1 MPRAR
6 ARRGMR
12 GAGGWR
18 KEEPPPLTPSSVLPH
33 TTVLRRPPPHTPP
46 PHPQCVSPS
55 SSRSSGNVV
64 YPCRPHC
71 VLTTSILRVGFAAI
85 PHPGGCG
92 QGRSEAV
99 NPGTLGLSEVVCSQ
113 QHLPV
118 RPEGRCARTP
128 RRVL

>member
-1 MPRAR
+1 MEDARCQGQAGHARGWGMEKGRAPSTH
-6 ARRGMR
+6 AP
-12 GAGGWR
+12 ALSL
-18 KEEPPPLTPSSVLPH
+18 PTPLCSGDPLCI
-33 TTVLRRPPPHTPP
+33 PP

-64 YPCRPHC
+64 CTCRPHC

-99 NPGTLGLSEVVCSQ
+99 NPGTLGLSSPLALSAAFA
-113 QHLPV
+113 H
-118 RPEGRCARTP
+118 
-128 RRVL
+128 

>member
-1 MPRAR
+1 MP
-6 ARRGMR
+6 GPG
-12 GAGGWR
+12 GACAGLGR
-18 KEEPPPLTPSSVLPH
+18 EKGKAPSTHAQLCPSPHHCAQETPSAY
-33 TTVLRRPPPHTPP
+33 PP

-64 YPCRPHC
+64 YTCQPYC

-99 NPGTLGLSEVVCSQ
+99 NPGTLGLSGPLALSAAF
-113 QHLPV
+113 
-118 RPEGRCARTP
+118 AR
-128 RRVL
+128 